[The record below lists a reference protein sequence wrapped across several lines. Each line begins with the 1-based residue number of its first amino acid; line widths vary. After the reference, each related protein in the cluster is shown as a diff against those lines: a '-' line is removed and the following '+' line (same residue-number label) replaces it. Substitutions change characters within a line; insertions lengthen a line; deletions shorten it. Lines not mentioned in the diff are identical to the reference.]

1 LTTENI
7 KNLVLTVLF
16 IAVVVAGGWATYIYD
31 TSKKPQVVDKQL
43 IVQGDNDLNIGRY
56 ADAQRIFEEE
66 LKINPKNQQAAWSLK
81 IAQIQPTLSQ
91 PGFKEAIDALYKES
105 PDDAHVNLFL
115 GEFYAMNHEP
125 EKALHY
131 YEEAIGLNPRL
142 AEAHHKLAILYEQ
155 QGDHEA
161 AKIESLKAIDI
172 SPTPKYRNMLG
183 AIYYSRQHYEEAI
196 KEYGRNKEYPLSA
209 LESAR
214 IYWRLEY
221 LSQAL
226 SYQKQAVEWLE
237 NENIMSKPE
246 NQEAWHFETAPG
258 KVIELTSVDQKKSYA
273 YLCLSVTLY
282 LQGDLEGAVG
292 EAQKLHELKAV
303 RQADINALLAAELD
317 ALAQANVS
325 FAEQVEAYKQLYL

>member
-1 LTTENI
+1 MTTENI
-7 KNLVLTVLF
+7 KNLLLTVIF

-66 LKINPKNQQAAWSLK
+66 LKINPKNQQAAWSLE
-81 IAQIQPTLSQ
+81 IAQTQPTLSQ
-91 PGFKEAIDALYKES
+91 PEFKEVIDTLYQQN
-105 PDDAHVNLFL
+105 PNDAHVNLFL
-115 GEFYAMNHEP
+115 GEFYAMNYEP
-125 EKALHY
+125 DKATHY
-131 YEEAIGLNPRL
+131 YQEAIRLNPRL

-155 QGDHEA
+155 QGDHET

-172 SPTPKYRNMLG
+172 SSTPKYRNTLG
-183 AIYYSRQHYEEAI
+183 AIYYNQQHYEEAI

-237 NENIMSKPE
+237 NENIMAKPE
-246 NQEAWHFETAPG
+246 NQEVWHFETAPG
-258 KVIELTSVDQKKSYA
+258 KVIELTNLDEKKSYA

-282 LQGDLEGAVG
+282 LQGDLEGAVS
-292 EAQKLHELKAV
+292 EAEKLHALEV
-303 RQADINALLAAELD
+303 DRQTEINALLAAELD
-317 ALAQANVS
+317 TLAQANGS
-325 FAEQVEAYKQLYL
+325 FTEQVEAYKQLYF